1 MPDADTFG
9 PVAAPKENIR
19 NAYVLVY
26 ERREP
31 ELHLQPAPLARTGS
45 FPTGTGSSRA
55 LIRSPQSKRD
65 GEPRVAIAVVAA
77 VFSSICVCPP
87 DERRAARAKLRT
99 ALVASEFLRK
109 LRRNMRRNQARRQ
122 TVTRRIPPAIYHYIC
137 DDNNQFLLDRQVIHR
152 DFFGFATAALGGLQ
166 HVRQA
171 MGDPRFGT
179 LAQIQW
185 ATRFGF
191 DLLAHA
197 ADNQHLPAF
206 TNILCDL
213 YRGNREACA
222 WLLDSACSHPALV
235 SAPLL
240 TATVQSVREAMGQLL
255 TVVLTEMIHEEADVL
270 FECVCVCGARG

>member
-1 MPDADTFG
+1 
-9 PVAAPKENIR
+9 
-19 NAYVLVY
+19 
-26 ERREP
+26 
-31 ELHLQPAPLARTGS
+31 
-45 FPTGTGSSRA
+45 
-55 LIRSPQSKRD
+55 
-65 GEPRVAIAVVAA
+65 
-77 VFSSICVCPP
+77 
-87 DERRAARAKLRT
+87 
-99 ALVASEFLRK
+99 
-109 LRRNMRRNQARRQ
+109 MRRNQARRQ

-270 FECVCVCGARG
+270 FECVCVCVVPAPEAVLTCTERHPCVRVCGVPSTEWKLSMTEVVWMAPPPQSAPVRHPSRQPRVATKRAAHRATVQWLGMWRRRRHAQRAHGHEPCVLGSWTCTWRCSRTS